1 MAEQSPEMPGQSARI
16 PDTRPPAKATSK
28 SPRPQPRLQ
37 CPFCGGSR
45 FDIGRDV
52 YAGPDQAMYCR
63 KTPPAGERPE
73 EGFSL
78 PVKGTVCLTCGYVA
92 MMVDINQLQAP
103 IRRPRDA
110 VSALARQARAAAAQP
125 ARSLEDEAAEALGKL
140 SDGPRGSPFGP
151 VEALGEPAQGQPQDD
166 SAGVDFGEL
175 SSLLDEAERQLG
187 VAPKETDANDT
198 GMQT

>member
-1 MAEQSPEMPGQSARI
+1 MAEQSPEMPGQNARI
-16 PDTRPPAKATSK
+16 PDARPPAKATSK

-78 PVKGTVCLTCGYVA
+78 PMKGTVCLTCGYVA
-92 MMVDINQLQAP
+92 MMVDVNQLQAP

-110 VSALARQARAAAAQP
+110 ASALARRAGAAGAD
-125 ARSLEDEAAEALGKL
+125 RSLEEEAAEALGKL
-140 SDGPRGSPFGP
+140 SRGPRGDPFGP
-151 VEALGEPAQGQPQDD
+151 VEAGGEPAQGPPRDD

-175 SSLLDEAERQLG
+175 SSLLDEAERIAQDPG
-187 VAPKETDANDT
+187 EP
-198 GMQT
+198 GGS